1 MSLFA
6 AYRRLVVSSAIIGIP
21 LLTLLTAESVA
32 QMRLAATMTDT
43 ATRLLAAFP
52 EEQKARFHFS
62 FETLERYNWH
72 YIPRMRKGVALRE
85 MTPAQK
91 TVVLELL
98 RTGLSASGYE
108 TAQQIMRLE
117 RILMEREK
125 NGSMPMV
132 RDPENY
138 YVSIFGTPS
147 RERPW
152 GWRIEGHHISV
163 NFTVA
168 GRTINDSAISN
179 TPLFFG
185 AEPAEV
191 QGGPLKGLRVLGA
204 AADTARALI
213 DALDAQQRSTAIL
226 GTKLPTDIMTGNDRA
241 PDLGSQLNPIGLD
254 RQPEALTKEGL
265 PASRMTAQQKQLLR
279 ALIDVYVSRMP
290 DDIAAMRTREIAA
303 SLDEIRFAWIGAT
316 RAEDAPKPTPSFGCV
331 PGDQRWECIPLGF
344 PYYYRVHSPT
354 FLIEYI
360 NPNGNHAH
368 SVWRDYQDGDFGE
381 DLLRAHYAE
390 VPHDGFP
397 GVPVLAA
404 GRRGTYVAENV
415 RRARPYAAPGGP

>member
-1 MSLFA
+1 MSFLA
-6 AYRRLVVSSAIIGIP
+6 AHRRVVVSVAVVLVP
-21 LLTLLTAESVA
+21 VVTLLVAEGVA
-32 QMRLAATMTDT
+32 QMRLAGAMSET

-52 EEQKARFHFS
+52 EEQKVRFHFT

-85 MTPAQK
+85 LTAAQK
-91 TVVLELL
+91 KLALELL
-98 RTGLSASGYE
+98 RAGLSASGYE

-163 NFTVA
+163 NFTIA
-168 GRTINDSAISN
+168 GGRVDDNLIAN

-204 AADTARALI
+204 AEDKARALM
-213 DALDAQQRSTAIL
+213 DALDAEQRSMAII
-226 GTKLPTDIMTGNDRA
+226 GTRLPTDILSGNDRA

-254 RQPEALTKEGL
+254 RQPDALPKEGL
-265 PASRMTAQQKQLLR
+265 PAAQMTAQQKQLLR
-279 ALIDVYVSRMP
+279 ALIDVYMGRMP
-290 DDIAAMRTREIAA
+290 DEIAA
-303 SLDEIRFAWIGAT
+303 KRAKEITSGLDEIRFVWIGAT
-316 RAEDAPKPTPSFGCV
+316 RPEDAPKPTASFGCE
-331 PGDQRWECIPLGF
+331 PGDPRWECIPLGF
-344 PYYYRVHSPT
+344 PHYYRVQGPT
-354 FLIEYI
+354 FLIEYM
-360 NPNGNHAH
+360 NTNGNHAH
-368 SVWRDYQDGDFGE
+368 SVWRDFENGDFGE

-390 VPHDGFP
+390 VPHDGVSPFAL
-397 GVPVLAA
+397 LAA
-404 GRRGTYVAENV
+404 ARRNPIVVDT
-415 RRARPYAAPGGP
+415 R